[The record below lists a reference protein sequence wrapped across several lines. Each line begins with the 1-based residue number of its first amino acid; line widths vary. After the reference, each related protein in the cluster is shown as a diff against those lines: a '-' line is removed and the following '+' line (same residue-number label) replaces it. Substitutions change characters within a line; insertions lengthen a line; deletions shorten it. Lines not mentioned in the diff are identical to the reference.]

1 MQPPRSILRDKPAI
15 EHSKS
20 MEFEKLT
27 IFDKSE
33 KDDEDKKS
41 VRFNLDNNTDIGITF
56 SDKSSSEEE
65 IVTSDR
71 NTKPEDVINVK
82 LTPSNK
88 GRFTIAPVLDFMSKA
103 NALKLIKPNPTDFIK
118 PKLTINKGSDS
129 EDETKSIEKVAINNV
144 ESFFDSDNSVSS
156 PSEKIAEKSKK
167 LEDKAE
173 KKITILKQTIWEE
186 KNEEIVKFKSDLQNS
201 HKAELERIL
210 IQEKTKHENNIKI
223 ELENLRKEMEARTIG
238 TLKEERLKLES
249 SAEKLKMEQDEVLKD
264 EEDKLKEHFE
274 KRKEELEKYY
284 EEKLVEIEK
293 ELAEK
298 VEKNRDDLVFN
309 HNANI
314 EQLKQ
319 NHTIIIEELK
329 REFKL
334 EVRYTFSQH
343 QILEYF
349 YICNYVSHT
358 TLNCT
363 VANIDIHNT
372 NK

>member
-1 MQPPRSILRDKPAI
+1 MV

-20 MEFEKLT
+20 MDFDKLT

-33 KDDEDKKS
+33 KEDEDKKS

-65 IVTSDR
+65 FVTSDK

-82 LTPSNK
+82 VTPSNK
-88 GRFTIAPVLDFMSKA
+88 GRFTVAPVLDFMNKA

-129 EDETKSIEKVAINNV
+129 EDDTKSIEKVVLNNV
-144 ESFFDSDNSVSS
+144 DTFFDSDNSASS
-156 PSEKIAEKSKK
+156 PSDKVADKTKK

-173 KKITILKQTIWEE
+173 KKITMLKQTIWEE
-186 KNEEIVKFKSDLQNS
+186 KNEEIVKFKADLQNS
-201 HKAELERIL
+201 HKEELERIL
-210 IQEKTKHENNIKI
+210 IEEKTKHETNIKN
-223 ELENLRKEMEARTIG
+223 ELENLRKEMDVRTTG

-249 SAEKLKMEQDEVLKD
+249 SVEKLRLEQEEALKEDEA
-264 EEDKLKEHFE
+264 KLKENFE

-284 EEKLVEIEK
+284 EEKLADIEK

-298 VEKNRDDLVFN
+298 VERNRDELVFN
-309 HNANI
+309 HNANVD
-314 EQLKQ
+314 QLKQ

-334 EVRYTFSQH
+334 EVKYEFF
-343 QILEYF
+343 F
-349 YICNYVSHT
+349 YIASIYF
-358 TLNCT
+358 
-363 VANIDIHNT
+363 IF
-372 NK
+372 